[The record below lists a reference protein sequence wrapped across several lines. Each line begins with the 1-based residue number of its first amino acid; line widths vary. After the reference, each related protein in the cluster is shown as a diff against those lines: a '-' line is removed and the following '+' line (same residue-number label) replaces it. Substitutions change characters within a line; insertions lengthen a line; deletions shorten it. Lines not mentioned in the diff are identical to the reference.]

1 MEGEKVAASK
11 TAVNHSG
18 YIEIEKKTSQEKKNP
33 YLEKMYT
40 SINKRHCSV
49 PCSSESFFPNKPMT

>member
-18 YIEIEKKTSQEKKNP
+18 YIEIGKKKTSQEKKKSLPGKNV
-33 YLEKMYT
+33 Y
-40 SINKRHCSV
+40 INK
-49 PCSSESFFPNKPMT
+49 

>member
-18 YIEIEKKTSQEKKNP
+18 YIEIGKKKHHKKKKSLPGKNV
-33 YLEKMYT
+33 Y
-40 SINKRHCSV
+40 INK
-49 PCSSESFFPNKPMT
+49 